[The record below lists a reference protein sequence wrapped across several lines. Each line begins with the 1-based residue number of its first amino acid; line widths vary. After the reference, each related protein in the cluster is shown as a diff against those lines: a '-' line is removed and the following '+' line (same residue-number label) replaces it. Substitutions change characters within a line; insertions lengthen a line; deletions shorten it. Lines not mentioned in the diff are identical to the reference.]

1 LDPDDI
7 VVFGVATDVCDDAAI
22 RGFLARGLKV
32 RFVED
37 AARGLD
43 DERVAISTAFW
54 REEGVEFTTAEGIAT
69 TF

>member
-1 LDPDDI
+1 
-7 VVFGVATDVCDDAAI
+7 
-22 RGFLARGLKV
+22 LKV

-54 REEGVEFTTAEGIAT
+54 REQGVDFTTAEGIAP